1 MAWWVNHTRVSVC
14 STLFGAK
21 HHLVLER
28 LGFKP
33 CIRLACYIP
42 MPVCFVSKMF
52 QTSTH
57 LALHLQDHN
66 KIKISF
72 LSLFWC
78 PSTTKFTKEH
88 PWVCWRVW
96 RVPMV
101 PRQLQIGWASARDA
115 WDVALR
121 LYPRLVRSCGASK
134 NDHGLRKRLNTLHKI
149 INH

>member
-42 MPVCFVSKMF
+42 MPVCFVSKIF

-78 PSTTKFTKEH
+78 PSGALQQDDKVHQGASLGVLEGLESPDGPEAVADWLGISTR
-88 PWVCWRVW
+88 RVGCGSKTLSS
-96 RVPMV
+96 
-101 PRQLQIGWASARDA
+101 PRQVMRSVQEWSWAKKK
-115 WDVALR
+115 
-121 LYPRLVRSCGASK
+121 G
-134 NDHGLRKRLNTLHKI
+134 
-149 INH
+149 